1 LRHSEISRRNR
12 RRQPAAGQSAGSAAE
27 YCSVVAAG
35 AMRIIVLRT
44 FSRGLQARDACLMK
58 FACAS
63 DKEILIVEP
72 GIVAAPRWAV
82 V

>member
-1 LRHSEISRRNR
+1 
-12 RRQPAAGQSAGSAAE
+12 
-27 YCSVVAAG
+27 
-35 AMRIIVLRT
+35 MRIIVLRT

>member
-1 LRHSEISRRNR
+1 
-12 RRQPAAGQSAGSAAE
+12 
-27 YCSVVAAG
+27 
-35 AMRIIVLRT
+35 MRVIVLRT
-44 FSRGLQARDACLMK
+44 FSRGLQAREACLVK

-72 GIVAAPRWAV
+72 EIVAAPWWAV